1 MCPLSHSDAVKKM
14 IKDAKLLYEFEKDL
28 MKKDKIDVMKNF
40 QMIDA
45 MYNEAVALGVFALGE
60 PLEGLE
66 TELKIARVLNYV
78 PNSPPLKT
86 SLSIRLLP
94 VDQATSKT

>member
-1 MCPLSHSDAVKKM
+1 M
-14 IKDAKLLYEFEKDL
+14 IKDAKLLYEFEKEL

-45 MYNEAVALGVFALGE
+45 MYNEAVALGVFALGD
-60 PLEGLE
+60 PLEHLE

-78 PNSPPLKT
+78 PKSP
-86 SLSIRLLP
+86 
-94 VDQATSKT
+94 